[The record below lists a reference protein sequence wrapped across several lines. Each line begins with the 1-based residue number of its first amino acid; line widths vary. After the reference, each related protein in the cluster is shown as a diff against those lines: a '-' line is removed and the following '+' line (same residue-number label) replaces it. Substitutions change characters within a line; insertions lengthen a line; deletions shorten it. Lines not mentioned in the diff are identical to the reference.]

1 MATFVYDPSC
11 EQAML
16 RSAEVAA
23 ALQAVLDEAVA
34 DAKQLAGARPHLVK
48 SIEGSVQTDEQGLVG
63 VVEANWF
70 VAWFIEAGTV
80 NQAATPFL
88 RPGVEMAVRRHG
100 GDLTAIGR
108 VRRA

>member
-1 MATFVYDPSC
+1 MATFVYGPSC

-23 ALQAVLDEAVA
+23 ALQVVIGEAVA
-34 DAKQLAGARPHLVK
+34 DAKHLRGASPQLVT

-70 VAWFIEAGTV
+70 VAWFTEAGTV
-80 NQAATPFL
+80 TQAATPF
-88 RPGVEMAVRRHG
+88 RGPGGGMAGRRRG

-108 VRRA
+108 ARRA